1 VGFKFKGLGP
11 CGFVW
16 VFFCG
21 LVWLLLCIL
30 TVYLGEF
37 FSFLIKH
44 FLLIK
49 KKKFLIVISF
59 MICFKYFQIFFF
71 EKIMENM
78 VL

>member
-1 VGFKFKGLGP
+1 
-11 CGFVW
+11 
-16 VFFCG
+16 
-21 LVWLLLCIL
+21 LCIL

-37 FSFLIKH
+37 FAFLIKH

-49 KKKFLIVISF
+49 KTNYLIVISF